1 MQALLTAIFL
11 GARKNR
17 QCMHGAGEMTM
28 LQKKLKKFSGQV
40 QEALVNARQEAA
52 SMSCRQVNTGHLLL
66 GIMRAQEPNAATM
79 ALENAAISY
88 EMLRPQVEHISA
100 KESQESDGEVVLTN
114 RSKKVIELAVIE
126 SHQLQQDSI
135 RSEHILLAILREGEG
150 LAAILL
156 EAVMPLGQLRE
167 SVVRLSKTVEQPVP
181 SWRPDLM
188 TTDQIKHAIARLQVE
203 ERRRLS
209 EGGNEDL
216 ALDTPESDQEYVG
229 Y

>member
-1 MQALLTAIFL
+1 
-11 GARKNR
+11 
-17 QCMHGAGEMTM
+17 
-28 LQKKLKKFSGQV
+28 
-40 QEALVNARQEAA
+40 
-52 SMSCRQVNTGHLLL
+52 
-66 GIMRAQEPNAATM
+66 
-79 ALENAAISY
+79 
-88 EMLRPQVEHISA
+88 
-100 KESQESDGEVVLTN
+100 
-114 RSKKVIELAVIE
+114 ELAVIE